1 MPVSPSPH
9 LIALPAAS
17 LSEVRLWYVDL
28 DRYAAA
34 TALDGLASGE
44 LRSASRK
51 VFARDRLRYQAS
63 RHALRQVLGS
73 ILGLPPAEVMIGVD
87 TVDRPVLNHG
97 GGLDFN
103 LSHSDN
109 ACLIG
114 VSRDRPIGVDIETLR
129 AIDDADTLA
138 AQHFARAERVELA
151 GSSEPHGRAFL
162 SCWTRKEACLKALG
176 VGLYA
181 SLSAVETGCTPER
194 RNVRLALGQDY
205 CELTVESIEVPAN
218 AVAAIALTTQGA
230 VALARRFFKRS

>member
-1 MPVSPSPH
+1 
-9 LIALPAAS
+9 
-17 LSEVRLWYVDL
+17 
-28 DRYAAA
+28 
-34 TALDGLASGE
+34 
-44 LRSASRK
+44 
-51 VFARDRLRYQAS
+51 
-63 RHALRQVLGS
+63 
-73 ILGLPPAEVMIGVD
+73 
-87 TVDRPVLNHG
+87 VLNHG

-151 GSSEPHGRAFL
+151 GSSESHGRAFL